1 MNPVLIG
8 IVIIAL
14 IGIGIATWKAPRLTS
29 IIWWALVATIFSS
42 AALLLV
48 APGIFSEKALWIAL
62 SVPLIWVGFQFW
74 CYWDSQK
81 WRVASGLI
89 TISIISGVIVFLTEP
104 VI

>member
-1 MNPVLIG
+1 MTPILIA
-8 IVIIAL
+8 ILIIFV

-42 AALLLV
+42 AALLLIV
-48 APGIFSEKALWIAL
+48 PGPFSEKALWIAL
-62 SVPLIWVGFQFW
+62 SVPLIWVGLQFW
-74 CYWDSQK
+74 CYWDKSK

-89 TISIISGVIVFLTEP
+89 VLSLVSGLVVFVTEP